1 MMTHQ
6 EAEKIYREAQKELNE
21 ASRLYGKK
29 YDIVRHV
36 NMHGGTNNFP
46 EHQVKKWKEEVATLM
61 KEQGKHRRKH
71 KALMKKIKWDP
82 VNSRYRMKTPAE
94 KKAEAARRK

>member
-1 MMTHQ
+1 MTYQ
-6 EAEKIYREAQKELNE
+6 EAEKIYREAQKELKE
-21 ASRLYGKK
+21 AGRLYGKK
-29 YDIVRHV
+29 YDIVV
-36 NMHGGTNNFP
+36 NVNRHGGTHNFP
-46 EHQVKKWKEEVATLM
+46 EHQVKKWKDEIARLM

-82 VNSRYRMKTPAE
+82 VNSRYRMKTAAE